1 MAAVAEI
8 RRPVFDVPGPQPT
21 RWLGRTGN
29 LLSFAHDPLGYL
41 ARLFQTYGPIAALVA
56 GGRTRIIAPSA
67 DCPGTVFVCG
77 PDLNREVVTATETFH
92 KSAIGGIQKRLST
105 RQEIMWNW
113 GTGLFHVNGELHRQ
127 HRRLLMPAFH
137 KKQIESYRDDMALLT
152 QQMLDNWQV
161 GQRLDIQDEMSRL
174 SLRIAG
180 KSLFGNADSHVGALL
195 QQMIRV
201 LLRPTPAILGQ
212 DIPGLP
218 LHRAMDASEQA
229 DRELR
234 QQMAFKRAYG
244 LDNNDVLSMLLQAQ
258 DEDGT
263 RLTDDE
269 VVGHAGIIFMA
280 GHETS
285 ANALTWTLL
294 LLSQH
299 PAIAADLLD
308 ELSGVLK
315 GDAPTIEQIGQL
327 PVLDRVVK
335 ESLRLLPPVPLNHRI
350 LAESTELGGYLIPAG
365 TEVFVSI
372 YHLHHDSEL
381 FPQPQKFDPDRWLS
395 INPTAFEYNPFS
407 AGPRM
412 CIGAPFAQLEIKV
425 VLATLLQRYRP
436 EFIPG
441 TRLDRRVRITMAPLH
456 GLPMIIRQ
464 QDRQFKSGVGG
475 LRGNVRD
482 MVAWPHQ

>member
-1 MAAVAEI
+1 
-8 RRPVFDVPGPQPT
+8 
-21 RWLGRTGN
+21 
-29 LLSFAHDPLGYL
+29 
-41 ARLFQTYGPIAALVA
+41 
-56 GGRTRIIAPSA
+56 
-67 DCPGTVFVCG
+67 VFVCG
-77 PDLNREVVTATETFH
+77 ADLNREVVTLTETYH
-92 KSAIGGIQKRLST
+92 KSAIGGLQKQLST
-105 RQEIMWNW
+105 RQQIMWNW
-113 GTGLFHVNGELHRQ
+113 GTGLFHVNGEMHRQ

-137 KKQIESYRDDMALLT
+137 KKQIESYRDDMVLLT
-152 QQMLDNWQV
+152 QRMLDRWQV
-161 GQRLDIQDEMSRL
+161 GQRVDVQDEMSRL

-180 KSLFGNADSHVGALL
+180 KSLFGDADSHVGVLL

-212 DIPGLP
+212 DIPGFP
-218 LHRAMDASEQA
+218 LHHALNASQQA
-229 DRELR
+229 DQKLR
-234 QQMAFKRAYG
+234 QQMAYKREHG

-258 DEDGT
+258 DEDGA

-269 VVGHAGIIFMA
+269 VVGHVGIIFMA

-299 PAIAADLLD
+299 TSVAADLLD
-308 ELSGVLK
+308 ELSNELHGEP
-315 GDAPTIEQIGQL
+315 PTIEQIAKLGL
-327 PVLDRVVK
+327 LDRVVK

-350 LAESTELGGYLIPAG
+350 LAEPTELGGHLIPTG

-372 YHLHHDSEL
+372 YHLHHDPAL
-381 FPQPQKFDPDRWLS
+381 FPQPEKFDPDRWLT

-412 CIGAPFAQLEIKV
+412 CIGAPFALLEIKV
-425 VLATLLQRYRP
+425 VLATLLQRHRL

-456 GLPMIIRQ
+456 GLPMMVRP
-464 QDRQFKSGVGG
+464 QDRQFTRGG
-475 LRGNVRD
+475 GGIRGNVRE
-482 MVAWPHQ
+482 MVAWPQA